1 MSKIESYKD
10 LIVWQKGIALVK
22 VIYKLT
28 QELPK
33 EEKFGLIDQMR
44 RCSVSVPSNIAEG
57 WGRGSKANYSNFL
70 KIARGS
76 LLELETQLIICKEL
90 NLLKNLDS
98 VFALLEEESKMLNSL
113 LSKLK

>member
-57 WGRGSKANYSNFL
+57 WGRVSKGDYSNFL
-70 KIARGS
+70 QIARGS

-90 NLLKNLDS
+90 NLLKNLDA